1 MKIKPSTLFLVLA
14 ALLLGGVTLLVLQQ
28 PAPKS
33 SESGQTVSEAE
44 QKIFE
49 FQESDVQAFTLKT
62 QLRSLKFERNQDG
75 KWQMLEPTKMA
86 ASDPSVAFLLDLIAT
101 GKTPRTITAPASDR
115 EQFGFHQPM
124 ATIDLT
130 LKDKATHTLVL
141 GEYDFNRTYLYAQAD
156 PAADKAADLKVFLV
170 SPSFDNA
177 VNRPLDEWKQP
188 AAGAKSSSPSP
199 SASPSGS
206 AASPEAKPSSS
217 PQPAS
222 PDASASPSESAS
234 PEAKSESKVSPSVN
248 PSVSPSGSPSPSGP
262 SQDNAPDSQNKSSQ
276 NSDQ

>member
-14 ALLLGGVTLLVLQQ
+14 ALLLGGITLLVQQQ

-33 SESGQTVSEAE
+33 SESGQTVSEEE

-49 FQESDVQAFTLKT
+49 FQEGDIQSFTLKT

-86 ASDPSVAFLLDLIAT
+86 ASDPSVVFLLDLIAT

-130 LKDKATHTLVL
+130 LKDKATHKLVL

-156 PAADKAADLKVFLV
+156 PAADNGADLKVFLV

-188 AAGAKSSSPSP
+188 PAGAKSSSPSP
-199 SASPSGS
+199 SASPNASPNASPSGS
-206 AASPEAKPSSS
+206 ASPPEAP
-217 PQPAS
+217 
-222 PDASASPSESAS
+222 
-234 PEAKSESKVSPSVN
+234 SESKVSPSG
-248 PSVSPSGSPSPSGP
+248 SPSISPSPS
-262 SQDNAPDSQNKSSQ
+262 D
-276 NSDQ
+276 